1 MSYDDVEIEDM
12 EWNEEIQAFTYPCP
26 CGDLFQIT
34 KEDLKLGEE
43 IARCPSC
50 SLYITVIYNV
60 EDFMDDK
67 GKKGVEAEP
76 EVVSYTH
83 TQEREKALLISLHK
97 VLSEVQ
103 MLMQALDV
111 ESESE
116 SETEIP
122 KMKEKAYGNRG
133 CSHCEEACVKRIVG
147 DLVCM
152 LGTESKFVQH
162 SAVNVLVTFS
172 EFMAESES
180 DWETFVS
187 SLSGCLELA
196 MSNNHG
202 QESVSVSS
210 TKAVKPNLGN
220 VNWSIVSSIIQIYRR
235 ILKFLKQDYE
245 EKHVQVCLKYI
256 CSWLSC
262 APWSSICD
270 THVDLS
276 EGDGHS
282 ESYCN
287 KVHGPKLNLIF
298 LGNLLQLFCSL
309 ADQGD
314 CSEEAKS
321 SELRCQVLCK
331 IQKLVPLLSSWCLR
345 NQRNGSSLPIYHYFK
360 HKLLML
366 MVRLQ
371 TGISIDRS
379 ITHLCLE
386 LLHEYFEDILN
397 KKLTLIKVAD
407 NVCLQDSPFSHSTY
421 ECGASKASQ
430 QHLQRLAILLFVKCT
445 VTLIASKAEKK
456 VRCACAKNLTFA
468 DLHVGCCSTRKGLSA
483 LYLWL
488 LEQHPIDSYADYDTY
503 VEKCMTFATVFLQLF
518 VDEDDMLFQV
528 LLQVSGLPS
537 SGIQQFHEDKLS
549 FQEMNC
555 DIVFHISNIF
565 NPMLLFHIFLAKL
578 HYDHQILL
586 DYLISKDVGLSCV
599 EYLLRCL
606 RRVSESWK
614 SFMQY
619 SSRKVSTRSNNKKR
633 KTVPTVS
640 EKDRSET
647 AIYWFEQ
654 GLICLDLEKLSLQKG
669 YCMRRFEDL
678 CLIEEKQN
686 LIEARI

>member
-1 MSYDDVEIEDM
+1 M
-12 EWNEEIQAFTYPCP
+12 
-26 CGDLFQIT
+26 
-34 KEDLKLGEE
+34 LK
-43 IARCPSC
+43 
-50 SLYITVIYNV
+50 
-60 EDFMDDK
+60 
-67 GKKGVEAEP
+67 
-76 EVVSYTH
+76 
-83 TQEREKALLISLHK
+83 
-97 VLSEVQ
+97 
-103 MLMQALDV
+103 QALDV

-220 VNWSIVSSIIQIYRR
+220 VNWFIVSSIIQIYRR

-276 EGDGHS
+276 E
-282 ESYCN
+282 
-287 KVHGPKLNLIF
+287 
-298 LGNLLQLFCSL
+298 

-488 LEQHPIDSYADYDTY
+488 LGQHPIDSYADYDTY
-503 VEKCMTFATVFLQLF
+503 VEKCMTFASVFLQLF

-619 SSRKVSTRSNNKKR
+619 SSRK
-633 KTVPTVS
+633 
-640 EKDRSET
+640 
-647 AIYWFEQ
+647 FEQ

-669 YCMRRFEDL
+669 YWLICSPNNIIELTLVRGNDILFLLCLFSLRRFEDL

>member
-1 MSYDDVEIEDM
+1 MTRRCAYTRLRLLLDDS
-12 EWNEEIQAFTYPCP
+12 
-26 CGDLFQIT
+26 
-34 KEDLKLGEE
+34 
-43 IARCPSC
+43 RR
-50 SLYITVIYNV
+50 LY
-60 EDFMDDK
+60 
-67 GKKGVEAEP
+67 ASSPEP

-116 SETEIP
+116 SETEIVSP
-122 KMKEKAYGNRG
+122 LLMYDHDLFDIYYF
-133 CSHCEEACVKRIVG
+133 CSQ
-147 DLVCM
+147 VCM

-647 AIYWFEQ
+647 AIYWVRGEAFEQ
-654 GLICLDLEKLSLQKG
+654 AKQCLLSLRVSVESLQQRRLFPYNAEVLLKR
-669 YCMRRFEDL
+669 MRRFEDL

>member
-1 MSYDDVEIEDM
+1 MTRRCAYTRLRLLLDDS
-12 EWNEEIQAFTYPCP
+12 
-26 CGDLFQIT
+26 
-34 KEDLKLGEE
+34 
-43 IARCPSC
+43 RR
-50 SLYITVIYNV
+50 LY
-60 EDFMDDK
+60 
-67 GKKGVEAEP
+67 ASSPEP

-103 MLMQALDV
+103 MLKQALDV

-116 SETEIP
+116 SETENEIVSPLCFFCTFFFP
-122 KMKEKAYGNRG
+122 KMKEKSYGNRG

-187 SLSGCLELA
+187 SLSVCLELA

-220 VNWSIVSSIIQIYRR
+220 VNWFIVSSIIQIYRR
-235 ILKFLKQDYE
+235 ILKNLKQDYE
-245 EKHVQVCLKYI
+245 ERHVQVCLKYI

-386 LLHEYFEDILN
+386 LLQEYFEDILN

-445 VTLIASKAEKK
+445 VTLIASKAEKN

-483 LYLWL
+483 LYVWL
-488 LEQHPIDSYADYDTY
+488 LGQHPIDSYADYDTY
-503 VEKCMTFATVFLQLF
+503 VEKCMTFASVFLQLF
-518 VDEDDMLFQV
+518 VDEDDMLFQI

-633 KTVPTVS
+633 KIVPMVS

-647 AIYWFEQ
+647 AIYRERGEAFEQ
-654 GLICLDLEKLSLQKG
+654 AKQCLLSLRVSVESLQQKRLFP
-669 YCMRRFEDL
+669 YNAEVLLKRLRRFEDL

-686 LIEARI
+686 LMEARI

>member
-1 MSYDDVEIEDM
+1 MTRRCAYTRLRLLLDDS
-12 EWNEEIQAFTYPCP
+12 
-26 CGDLFQIT
+26 
-34 KEDLKLGEE
+34 
-43 IARCPSC
+43 RR
-50 SLYITVIYNV
+50 LY
-60 EDFMDDK
+60 
-67 GKKGVEAEP
+67 ASSPEP

-103 MLMQALDV
+103 MLKQALDV

-187 SLSGCLELA
+187 SLSVCLELA

-220 VNWSIVSSIIQIYRR
+220 
-235 ILKFLKQDYE
+235 
-245 EKHVQVCLKYI
+245 
-256 CSWLSC
+256 
-262 APWSSICD
+262 
-270 THVDLS
+270 
-276 EGDGHS
+276 
-282 ESYCN
+282 
-287 KVHGPKLNLIF
+287 
-298 LGNLLQLFCSL
+298 
-309 ADQGD
+309 
-314 CSEEAKS
+314 
-321 SELRCQVLCK
+321 
-331 IQKLVPLLSSWCLR
+331 
-345 NQRNGSSLPIYHYFK
+345 
-360 HKLLML
+360 ML

-386 LLHEYFEDILN
+386 LLQEYFEDILN

-445 VTLIASKAEKK
+445 VTLIASKAEKN

-483 LYLWL
+483 LYVWL
-488 LEQHPIDSYADYDTY
+488 LGQHPIDSYADYDTY
-503 VEKCMTFATVFLQLF
+503 VEKCMTFASVFLQLF
-518 VDEDDMLFQV
+518 VDEDDMLFQI

-586 DYLISKDVGLSCV
+586 DYLISKYVGLSCV

-633 KTVPTVS
+633 KIVPMVS

-647 AIYWFEQ
+647 AIYRERGEAFEQ
-654 GLICLDLEKLSLQKG
+654 AKQCLLSLRVSVESLQQKRLFP
-669 YCMRRFEDL
+669 YNAEVLLKRYSSNRYIVIHFL
-678 CLIEEKQN
+678 KV
-686 LIEARI
+686 